1 MKPPKQKIVT
11 GFGLFKSSNA
21 FVAMPENLD
30 DLVKC
35 IDFAKQR
42 KFKIAIQG
50 GGNSYSDVFFNNQ
63 LVIDT
68 KHLNSI
74 KSFDS
79 ENGII
84 TVEPGIRI
92 GDLLSVIMPHN
103 WVLVGLS
110 GSVTDV
116 IGGMLATNVH
126 GKDSW
131 KNGNFSQ
138 NVISFKIMFANGTTK
153 EIRKEN
159 DSELFNS
166 IVGGLGFLGLITE
179 ITLKLKPIPSFM
191 VQHKVQRIPN
201 FERTVDF
208 FYSLEENGLEYG
220 HALFNPFAS
229 GKNMGQCISYSC
241 KFIDK
246 QNCSNEKFKE
256 FLVKKPRVYM
266 LKPKSFWSLCK
277 LFWNNNTYHILCDI
291 KYRKTLT
298 SNNKN
303 IIPYPKYQYPHSAK
317 PNINLLFTPSGFFEI
332 QTIFSKD
339 IAIQAFTE
347 LLLLGK
353 RYKLYP
359 FICAIKRHKSDS
371 SYLSFANDGLSI
383 AMNFS
388 LNVITPAQRD
398 EYCKKLT
405 DVILRHEGKT
415 YLAKHPYFSKDD
427 FRQMYPDYKKVL
439 QMKTKYDPDCL
450 FLSGATKRLL
460 ID

>member
-1 MKPPKQKIVT
+1 MEPPKKKTVT
-11 GFGLFKSSNA
+11 GIGIFKSTESL
-21 FVAMPENLD
+21 VAIPKNLD

-35 IDFAKQR
+35 VDFAKQR
-42 KFKIAIQG
+42 RFKIAIKG

-68 KHLNSI
+68 KYLNSI
-74 KSFDS
+74 KSFDQ
-79 ENGII
+79 ENGTI

-92 GDLLSVIMPHN
+92 GDLLGIIMPHN
-103 WVLVGLS
+103 WILVGLS

-138 NVISFKIMFANGTTK
+138 NVISFKIMLADGTTK

-159 DSELFNS
+159 DLELFNS

-179 ITLKLKPIPSFM
+179 ITLKLKPIPSYM
-191 VQHKVQRIPN
+191 VEQKSQRITN
-201 FERTVDF
+201 FETLFDF
-208 FYSLEENGLEYG
+208 FYSLEENGLDYG
-220 HALFNPFAS
+220 YALLNPFAS
-229 GKNMGQCISYSC
+229 EKNMGQGVSVSC
-241 KFIDK
+241 RFIEK
-246 QNCSNEKFKE
+246 QNCSDEKFKE
-256 FLVKKPRVYM
+256 FLTKKSRIYM
-266 LKPKSFWSLCK
+266 LKPQNFWSLSK
-277 LFWNNNTYHILCDI
+277 LFWNNSTYRLICDMR
-291 KYRKTLT
+291 YRNASA
-298 SNNKN
+298 SNNK
-303 IIPYPKYQYPHSAK
+303 IIPYPQYQFPHSSK
-317 PNINLLFTPSGFFEI
+317 PDFNLLFTPSGFFEI

-339 IAIQAFTE
+339 IAKQAFTE

-353 RYKLYP
+353 HYKLYP
-359 FICAIKRHKSDS
+359 FICGIKRHKADS

-383 AMNFS
+383 TMNFS
-388 LNVITPAQRD
+388 LNGITSTQRD
-398 EYCKKLT
+398 EYCRKLT
-405 DVILRHEGKT
+405 EVILRHKGKT
-415 YLAKHPYFSKDD
+415 YLAKHPYFSKDE
-427 FRQMYPDYKKVL
+427 FQQMYPNYRKIL